1 MQVPGCIQRSLALE
15 MHERNQIFY
24 LLWLTLGTTSICK
37 KLLVFPPGTQFLIV
51 ATRTLFFIVSLRF
64 VGVIIIIIKKSQISF
79 YFQAYCKKSVY
90 LPWKFF
96 FHNITV
102 KFISQLFIQKCRRGG
117 EETVQLLRSC
127 QIKAKEHRPYLG
139 LGMQG
144 QNWQNEFLTFHFS
157 RLLEMCKKIVF

>member
-24 LLWLTLGTTSICK
+24 LLWLNLETTSICK
-37 KLLVFPPGTQFLIV
+37 KLLLFPPGTQFLIV

-64 VGVIIIIIKKSQISF
+64 VGVIIIIKKSQISF
-79 YFQAYCKKSVY
+79 YFQACCKKSVY

-96 FHNITV
+96 FHITV

-144 QNWQNEFLTFHFS
+144 QNEFLTFHFS